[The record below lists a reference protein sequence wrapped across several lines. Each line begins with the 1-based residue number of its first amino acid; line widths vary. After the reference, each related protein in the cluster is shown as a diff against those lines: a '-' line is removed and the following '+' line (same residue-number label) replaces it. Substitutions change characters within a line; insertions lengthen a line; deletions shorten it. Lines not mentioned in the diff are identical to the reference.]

1 MFCTKKYYNIANV
14 ILVSFFSKKDE
25 RAGSKLHKIAELE
38 VMENLTLF
46 NQTEVVMLRFYEWII
61 DISFTVILMLVSF
74 YLLLALTYHQLKIE
88 QPQTNKFNTLAIEQK
103 YGLLSKYTCIL
114 IGCASFL
121 RQSSSFAEL
130 WMEFYIVNYN
140 LSLSQEALIAPACKA
155 LPTLFNFALTIGTGM
170 VFLFLWF
177 RQRILYIHPSL
188 KMLNNKCLEIF
199 SIGIIVVWLLVYIAL
214 YPIYFALVR
223 FHYVANNG
231 CIVEEETLDSYNNIT
246 LFWVAISI
254 LMQLSLLF
262 LFVYPIL
269 TRRGH
274 QSSEQR
280 STALMRRVKKAIVL
294 TSITLGTDIVTIM
307 IETIFW
313 TEYSISFV
321 FHFGGNLVINHL
333 VTIACFDNWK
343 QLLWPWT
350 LSAQRQNS
358 FDHTIVAL
366 F

>member
-1 MFCTKKYYNIANV
+1 MFTKKYYNIVNG
-14 ILVSFFSKKDE
+14 ILILFFSKKDE

-38 VMENLTLF
+38 VMEN
-46 NQTEVVMLRFYEWII
+46 QSEAVMSRPYEWII
-61 DISFTVILMLVSF
+61 DIIFTGILILVSF
-74 YLLLALTYHQLKIE
+74 YLLLALAYHQLKIK
-88 QPQTNKFNTLAIEQK
+88 QPQTNKFTTLTIEQK
-103 YGLLSKYTCIL
+103 YGVLSKYTCIL
-114 IGCASFL
+114 IGCASFFG
-121 RQSSSFAEL
+121 QSSSFAEL

-140 LSLSQEALIAPACKA
+140 LSLSQEAMIAPVCKA

-188 KMLNNKCLEIF
+188 KTLNNKCLEIF
-199 SIGIIVVWLLVYIAL
+199 SIGIIVVWLLFYIAL
-214 YPIYFALVR
+214 YPTYFILVQ
-223 FHYVANNG
+223 FYYVANNG
-231 CIVEEETLDSYNNIT
+231 CIVKEETLDFYIKIT
-246 LFWVAISI
+246 LFWVAVSI

-269 TRRGH
+269 TGTMKRGH

-294 TSITLGTDIVTIM
+294 TSITFGTDIITVI
-307 IETIFW
+307 IALIFR
-313 TEYSISFV
+313 TEYSIGFV

-350 LSAQRQNS
+350 LSA
-358 FDHTIVAL
+358 
-366 F
+366 